1 MKQACGIAA
10 KPARNLV
17 GRGMLA
23 QHRCAETGEICC
35 WCRKRHWHHAT
46 KPIPD
51 LGRVTWLDKT
61 KRDD

>member
-23 QHRCAETGEICC
+23 QQAKFVVGVESDTGIM
-35 WCRKRHWHHAT
+35 RLNQYLTLA
-46 KPIPD
+46 
-51 LGRVTWLDKT
+51 G
-61 KRDD
+61 